1 MMARGCAL
9 GVLAGLLVV
18 AFESDFQGKICEDYH
33 ADKDCDSYN
42 IFFYAAWQTIK
53 FLDRYSALI
62 TAIATG
68 TIGYFTF
75 TLKASTDRL
84 WTAAK
89 GQIAAAENAAKI
101 QSADMQASIAVADK
115 AANAARKSASVAEQ
129 VLYGTEAP

>member
-1 MMARGCAL
+1 MPRTVRGMLRPLPWRMMARGCAL
-9 GVLAGLLVV
+9 GVIAGLMVV
-18 AFESDFQGKICEDYH
+18 AFELDFQGKICEDYH

-62 TAIATG
+62 TTIATG

-75 TLKASTDRL
+75 TLKVSTDRL

-89 GQIAAAENAAKI
+89 DQIAAAENAAKM
-101 QSADMQASIAVADK
+101 QSADMQASIAVAK
-115 AANAARKSASVAEQ
+115 ESAT
-129 VLYGTEAP
+129 LP